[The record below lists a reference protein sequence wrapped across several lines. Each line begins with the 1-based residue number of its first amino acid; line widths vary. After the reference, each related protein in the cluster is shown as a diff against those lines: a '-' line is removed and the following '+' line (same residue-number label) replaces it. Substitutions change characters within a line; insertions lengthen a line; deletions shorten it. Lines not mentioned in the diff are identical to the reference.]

1 MMCSMKLSGA
11 SIRRS
16 AAIALAFVALLGFA
30 RAQEKTI
37 YVDLD
42 YARILRLPAGAQTLV
57 IGNPL
62 IADVT
67 MLKNNR
73 LMVVTGKSFGATNLI
88 ILDNSGSQVGESLIT
103 VVPANDK
110 LVVMR
115 GPHRE
120 SYWCN
125 PDCAPAVDL
134 GDDHAYMNEAI
145 AAIKSH
151 ENALTLGKR

>member
-1 MMCSMKLSGA
+1 MVCGMKISSV
-11 SIRRS
+11 SICRLM
-16 AAIALAFVALLGFA
+16 AITLAFTALPGFA
-30 RAQEKTI
+30 QAQEKTI

-42 YARILRLPAGAQTLV
+42 YARILRLPDGAQTLV

-103 VVPANDK
+103 VVPPNDK

-120 SYWCN
+120 VGTGATRTARPPSISATTT
-125 PDCAPAVDL
+125 P
-134 GDDHAYMNEAI
+134 
-145 AAIKSH
+145 
-151 ENALTLGKR
+151 T